1 LLSIK
6 EIGKNPS
13 ESKRKDMIRNNSFD
27 TSILLDTIADLIE
40 RLVEYGCDT
49 DIVVNTLKY
58 YGFTKEQ
65 ITEWYGLEHSGF
77 ETFNEAP
84 YGK

>member
-1 LLSIK
+1 MVNSAKTLLSKNKLGKTQARAKGIMIK
-6 EIGKNPS
+6 
-13 ESKRKDMIRNNSFD
+13 NNSLD
-27 TSILLDTIADLIE
+27 TSILLDTIADLVE

-65 ITEWYGLEHSGF
+65 IAEWYGIGE
-77 ETFNEAP
+77 
-84 YGK
+84 